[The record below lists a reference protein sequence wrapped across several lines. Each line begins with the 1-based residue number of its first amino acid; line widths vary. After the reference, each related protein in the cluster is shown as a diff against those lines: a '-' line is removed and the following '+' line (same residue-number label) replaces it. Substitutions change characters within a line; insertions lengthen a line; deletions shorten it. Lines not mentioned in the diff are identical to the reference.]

1 MPECHTRDGSEN
13 TIHRHQHWISDN
25 EKGDRLLEMELLI
38 HVLHQMK
45 TNVFNIPFQAISDQK
60 KMQWYEINF

>member
-13 TIHRHQHWISDN
+13 RHQHCIGDHQ
-25 EKGDRLLEMELLI
+25 KGDRLLEMELLI

-45 TNVFNIPFQAISDQK
+45 NNVFKIPFQAISDQK